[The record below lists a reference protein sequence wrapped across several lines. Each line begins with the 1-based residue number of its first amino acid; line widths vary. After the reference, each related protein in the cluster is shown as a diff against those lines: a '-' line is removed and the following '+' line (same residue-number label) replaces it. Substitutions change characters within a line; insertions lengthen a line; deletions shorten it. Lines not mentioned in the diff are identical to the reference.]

1 MKSETLKQQ
10 LMDQVLRFAGGRI
23 ERARAAQVDAFIR
36 QFYANV
42 PIGDIAGDTPEEL
55 FSAALSLWQ
64 FAAKRPPGKPKL
76 RVFNPRQDEHGW
88 RSPHTIVEIV
98 NDDMP
103 FLVDS
108 VTAELGRQGLD
119 VHLVVHPIMR
129 IARDQKGQMTALD
142 PVDKGGTEAP
152 AESVMQIRVTQV
164 AQPAKLETIAAGV
177 ENVLKDVRNA
187 VNDWR
192 EMRER
197 LNESIAEIDA
207 KKLPVAEEERAEVA
221 RFLKWLVDDHF
232 TFLGCREYSLTGDGD
247 AASYQIVEGR
257 SLGVLRDF
265 DMRIFG
271 GMRNTQSM
279 PSQVRSYLR
288 QAKLLFVTKANTRA
302 TVHRDVPM
310 DVFGIKIF
318 NKRGEVAGERLFA
331 GLFTSVAYN
340 RSPREI
346 PLLQRK
352 VDTVLK
358 LAGLAPNTHDG
369 KALAHILETY
379 PRDELFQAT
388 EQEIHDTA
396 MGILH
401 LQERQ
406 RVALFLRRDPYE
418 RFVTC
423 LVFLPKDA
431 MSTQIRLRMQEVVCE
446 AFKGTL
452 SAYYVHLG
460 DGALARIQ
468 LIVATSPGAVPEID
482 IKELETK
489 LADVAR
495 SWADRMRDALIEAK
509 GEALGMDLLRRYR
522 DAFPA
527 GYDEQFNAH
536 TAVHD
541 IDRVEEAKT
550 KPTPAINLY
559 RPIEAASNELRL
571 KLYQPKDKI
580 ALSTVLPSLEN
591 FGLKVISEI
600 PFEVIPEGD
609 DRPIWIHDFTM
620 VTADGADVDVPQ
632 IRDKFHEAYDRIW
645 AGEAEDDGFNRLV
658 LTAGIGWR
666 NIALLRAYCKY
677 LRQAAIAFSQAYME
691 QTLNANAVITR
702 DIAHLFYVLFDP
714 GFSGNRD
721 KEIQAVQDRIL
732 KGLDAVVNLDEDRIL
747 RRFLNAVQS
756 TLRTNFF
763 QRDVAQGEQKGGND
777 KDYISFKLDSHKVEE
792 LPLPRPLVEVF
803 VYSPRAEAIH
813 LRGGKVARGGIR
825 WSDRREDFRT
835 EVLGLMKA
843 QMVKNAVIVP
853 VGAKGGFVVKRPPA
867 GGRDAMQREGVECYK
882 TLMRGLLD
890 ITDNAVG
897 GKVKPPKDVVRRDED
912 DPYLVVAADKG
923 TATFSDIANGVS
935 REYGFWL
942 DDAFASGGSAG
953 YDHKKM
959 GITARG
965 AWECV
970 KRHFREIGTDI
981 QSTDFTC
988 IGVGDMS
995 GDVFGNGLLLSRHT
1009 KMVAAFN
1016 HMHIFIDPNPDP
1028 KTSHAERRRLFNLPR
1043 SAWSDYDAKLIS
1055 KGGGIYERK
1064 AKSITP
1070 SPEARALF
1078 KITADHVTP
1087 TQLIKTLL
1095 KARVDLLFFGG
1106 IGTYVRASGETN
1118 AEVGDRAND
1127 ALRIV
1132 AARVRAK
1139 VVGEGANL
1147 GVTQRAR
1154 VEAAL
1159 SGIRIN
1165 TDAVDNSAGVDT
1177 SDHEVNIKIL
1187 MNEAVAAGDLTMKQR
1202 DKQLAQMTDDVAEL
1216 VLRDNYLQSQALSV
1230 AESQGYTLIDQ
1241 QNRFMRTLEKSGRLD
1256 RGIEFLPDD
1265 EIVRQRLSQRVG
1277 LARPESAVLLAYAKN
1292 SIYDELLPSDLP
1304 DDPQLAEDLVHYF
1317 PQFLQKNYGEQI
1329 GKHRLRREIIA
1340 TVVTN
1345 SLINRMGA
1353 TFVHVMKE
1361 RTGQPSSAIARA
1373 YAITRGAFRLRELWS
1388 GIQALDNKAPA
1399 KIQTEMLIDINRLAE
1414 QATQWFLRNGKH
1426 PLDIAANVGAASPSL
1441 TALEAALMNILSED
1455 DRKLVGR
1462 RLKHLTENG
1471 VPAELAQR
1479 VAQAPAL
1486 TAALD
1491 IVRSA
1496 AELKS
1501 KVEDVGATYFA
1512 VGDEFHLDW
1521 LRAGARGLIG
1531 DSHWD
1536 RLAVFAIIEDLY
1548 GHQRDLT
1555 TAILSPADGKK
1566 TKQTG
1571 PETGFGAI
1579 AAWRATRGAALT
1591 RADALF
1597 GDLRQVGKL
1606 DLAMLAV
1613 ANRTLR
1619 SLIG

>member
-1 MKSETLKQQ
+1 MKSEILKQQ
-10 LMDQVLRFAGGRI
+10 LMDQVLRFATGRI
-23 ERARAAQVDAFIR
+23 ERARAAQVDAFIQ

-42 PIGDIAGDTPEEL
+42 PVGDIAQEPPEDL
-55 FSAALSLWQ
+55 FCAALSLWQ
-64 FAAKRPPGKPKL
+64 FAGKRQPGKPKL

-108 VTAELGRQGLD
+108 VTAELGRLGLD

-129 IARDQKGQMTALD
+129 VTRDAAGQMTEL
-142 PVDKGGTEAP
+142 GQESAP
-152 AESVMQIRVTQV
+152 AESIMQIRITQIAQAAKLEQV
-164 AQPAKLETIAAGV
+164 AQRLEA
-177 ENVLKDVRNA
+177 VLGDVRNA
-187 VNDWR
+187 VADWK
-192 EMRER
+192 EMRAR
-197 LNESIAEIDA
+197 LAESIAEIEK
-207 KKLPVAEEERAEVA
+207 KKLPVTEDERAEVS
-221 RFLKWLVDDHF
+221 RFLKWIEDDHF
-232 TFLGCREYSLTGDGD
+232 TFLGYREYTVGGKGDETAYG
-247 AASYQIVEGR
+247 IVEQK

-265 DMRIFG
+265 HVRIFG
-271 GMRNTQSM
+271 GMRNTEAM

-288 QAKLLFVTKANTRA
+288 QPKLLFVTKANTRS

-310 DVFGIKIF
+310 DVFGVKIF
-318 NKRGEVAGERLFA
+318 DKKGEVVGERLFA
-331 GLFTSVAYN
+331 GLFTAVAYN

-352 VDTVLK
+352 VETVLNQ
-358 LAGLAPNTHDG
+358 AGFAPNSHDG

-388 EQEIHDTA
+388 EAEILETA
-396 MGILH
+396 LGILH

-406 RVALFLRRDPYE
+406 RIALFLRRDPFE

-423 LVFLPKDA
+423 LIFLPKDA

-468 LIVATSPGAVPEID
+468 LIVATHPGAVPEVAL
-482 IKELETK
+482 KELEAK
-489 LADVAR
+489 LAEVAR
-495 SWADRMRDALIEAK
+495 SWADRLRDALVDAK

-527 GYDEQFNAH
+527 GYDDHFNAH
-536 TAVHD
+536 SAVHD

-550 KPTPAINLY
+550 RPTPAINLY

-571 KLYQPKDKI
+571 KLYQAKDKI

-600 PFEVIPEGD
+600 PFEITPEGD
-609 DRPIWIHDFTM
+609 DRAVWIHDFTM

-632 IRDKFHEAYDRIW
+632 IRDKFHDAYARIW

-658 LTAGIGWR
+658 ITAGIGWR

-702 DIAHLFYVLFDP
+702 DLVHLFYVLFDP
-714 GFSGNRD
+714 GFANGSTGANRE
-721 KEIQAVQDRIL
+721 KEVQAVQERIL

-747 RRFLNAVQS
+747 RRFLNAVQC
-756 TLRTNFF
+756 TLRTNYF
-763 QRDVAQGEQKGGND
+763 QRDGNGND
-777 KDYISFKLDSHKVEE
+777 KDYISFKLDSHKIEE

-843 QMVKNAVIVP
+843 QMTKNAVIVP
-853 VGAKGGFVVKRPPA
+853 VGSKGGFVVKRPPQST
-867 GGRDAMQREGVECYK
+867 DRETVMAEVVHCYK

-890 ITDNAVG
+890 ITDNAAG
-897 GKVKPPKDVVRRDED
+897 GKVKPPKDVVRRDGD

-935 REYGFWL
+935 RDYGFWL

-970 KRHFREIGTDI
+970 KRHFREIGKDI
-981 QSTDFTC
+981 QASDFTC
-988 IGVGDMS
+988 VGVGDMS
-995 GDVFGNGLLLSRHT
+995 GDVFGNGMLLSPHT
-1009 KMVAAFN
+1009 RLVAAFN
-1016 HMHIFIDPNPDP
+1016 HMHIFLDPDPDP
-1028 KTSHAERRRLFNLPR
+1028 KASHAERVRLFNLPR

-1064 AKSITP
+1064 LKSIPVSPEMRAVLGFDKEQATP
-1070 SPEARALF
+1070 SE
-1078 KITADHVTP
+1078 
-1087 TQLIKTLL
+1087 LIKAIL
-1095 KARVDLLFFGG
+1095 KAEIDLLFFGG
-1106 IGTYVRASGETN
+1106 IGTYVRATHETN

-1127 ALRIV
+1127 SLRITG
-1132 AARVRAK
+1132 AEIRAK

-1147 GVTQRAR
+1147 GVTQRGR

-1159 SGIRIN
+1159 AGIRLN
-1165 TDAVDNSAGVDT
+1165 TDALDNSAGVDT

-1187 MNEAVAAGDLTMKQR
+1187 LNEAVTAGDLTMKQR
-1202 DKQLAQMTDDVAEL
+1202 DKLLAEMTDDVAEL

-1230 AESQGYTLIDQ
+1230 AEAQGYTLIDQ
-1241 QNRFMRTLEKSGRLD
+1241 QNRFMRALERAGQLD
-1256 RGIEFLPDD
+1256 RAIEFLPDD
-1265 EIVRQRLSQRVG
+1265 ETVRLRLSQRVG
-1277 LARPESAVLLAYAKN
+1277 MTRPESAVLLAYAKN

-1304 DDPQLAEDLVHYF
+1304 DDAQLEEDLISYF
-1317 PQFLQKNYGEQI
+1317 PPALQKTYVEQI
-1329 GKHRLRREIIA
+1329 RKHRLRREIIA

-1353 TFVHVMKE
+1353 TFVHIMKE
-1361 RTGQPSSAIARA
+1361 RTGQPSWAIARA
-1373 YAITRGAFRLRELWS
+1373 YAITRGAFRLRELWL

-1399 KIQTEMLIDINRLAE
+1399 KIQTEMLIEINRLAE
-1414 QATQWFLRNGKH
+1414 QATQWFLRNGKQ
-1426 PLDIAANVGAASPSL
+1426 PLDIAANVAASSPSL
-1441 TALEAALMNILSED
+1441 AALESALPGIVAAED
-1455 DRKLVGR
+1455 ARLIGE
-1462 RLKHLTENG
+1462 RLKHLVAQG
-1471 VPAELAQR
+1471 VPEALAQR
-1479 VAQAPAL
+1479 VAQMPAL
-1486 TAALD
+1486 TASLD
-1491 IVRSA
+1491 IVRIA
-1496 AELKS
+1496 GELKM
-1501 KVEDVGATYFA
+1501 KVEDVGRTYFA
-1512 VGDEFHLDW
+1512 VGEAFHLDW
-1521 LRAGARGLIG
+1521 LRSGARTLIG

-1555 TAILSPADGKK
+1555 TAILSAPGGAPAAQAASAGAD
-1566 TKQTG
+1566 
-1571 PETGFGAI
+1571 AI

-1597 GDLRQVGKL
+1597 ADLIQVGKL

>member
-1 MKSETLKQQ
+1 MKSEILKQQ
-10 LMDQVLRFAGGRI
+10 LMDQVLRFATGRI
-23 ERARAAQVDAFIR
+23 ERGRAAQVDAFIR

-42 PIGDIAGDTPEEL
+42 PVGDIAQEPPEDL
-55 FSAALSLWQ
+55 FCAALSLWQ
-64 FAAKRPPGKPKL
+64 FAGKRQPGKPKL

-108 VTAELGRQGLD
+108 VTAELGRLGLD

-129 IARDQKGQMTALD
+129 VTRDKAGQMTDLGQD
-142 PVDKGGTEAP
+142 GAP
-152 AESVMQIRVTQV
+152 AESIMQIRITQI
-164 AQPAKLETIAAGV
+164 AQPAKLEQVATRLEA
-177 ENVLKDVRNA
+177 VLGDVRNA
-187 VNDWR
+187 VADWK
-192 EMRER
+192 EMRAR
-197 LNESIAEIDA
+197 LADTIAEIDK
-207 KKLPVAEEERAEVA
+207 KKLPVEDDERAEVA
-221 RFLKWLVDDHF
+221 RFLKWIEDDHF
-232 TFLGCREYSLTGDGD
+232 TFLGYREYAVAGKGEES
-247 AASYQIVEGR
+247 AYRIVEEK

-265 DMRIFG
+265 DLRIFG
-271 GMRNTQSM
+271 GMRNTQAM

-288 QAKLLFVTKANTRA
+288 QPKLLFVTKANTRS

-318 NKRGEVAGERLFA
+318 DKKGEVVGERLFA

-352 VDTVLK
+352 VETVLSQ
-358 LAGLAPNTHDG
+358 AGFAPNSHDG

-379 PRDELFQAT
+379 PRDELFQAS
-388 EQEIHDTA
+388 EAEILETA
-396 MGILH
+396 LGILH

-406 RVALFLRRDPYE
+406 RIALFLRRDPFE

-423 LVFLPKDA
+423 LIFLPKDS

-468 LIVATSPGAVPEID
+468 LIVATQPGAVPEVD
-482 IKELETK
+482 LKELEAK

-495 SWADRMRDALIEAK
+495 SWADRLRDALVEAK

-527 GYDEQFNAH
+527 GYDDHFNAH
-536 TAVHD
+536 SAVHD
-541 IDRVEEAKT
+541 IDRVEEAKSR
-550 KPTPAINLY
+550 PTPAINLY

-571 KLYQPKDKI
+571 KLYQVKDKI

-600 PFEVIPEGD
+600 PFEITPEGD
-609 DRPIWIHDFTM
+609 DRAVWIHDFTM

-632 IRDKFHEAYDRIW
+632 IRDKFHEAYARIW
-645 AGEAEDDGFNRLV
+645 AGDAEDDGFNRLV

-691 QTLNANAVITR
+691 QTLNANAVIAR
-702 DIAHLFYVLFDP
+702 DIVRLFYVLFDP
-714 GFSGNRD
+714 GFSGDRD
-721 KEIQAVQDRIL
+721 GEIQAIQGRIL
-732 KGLDAVVNLDEDRIL
+732 KGLDAVANLDEDRIL

-763 QRDVAQGEQKGGND
+763 QRDAAGND
-777 KDYISFKLDSHKVEE
+777 KEYISFKLDSHRVEE

-843 QMVKNAVIVP
+843 QMTKNAVIVP
-853 VGAKGGFVVKRPPA
+853 VGSKGGFVVKRPPQTA
-867 GGRDAMQREGVECYK
+867 DREAVMAEVVHCYK

-890 ITDNAVG
+890 ITDNLAG
-897 GKVKPPKDVVRRDED
+897 GKVVPPKDVVRRDKD

-935 REYGFWL
+935 RDYGFWL

-981 QSTDFTC
+981 QTTDFTC
-988 IGVGDMS
+988 VGVGDMS
-995 GDVFGNGLLLSRHT
+995 GDVFGNGMLLSPHT
-1009 KMVAAFN
+1009 KLVAAFN
-1016 HMHIFIDPNPDP
+1016 HMHIFLDPDPDP
-1028 KTSHAERRRLFNLPR
+1028 KASHAERLRLFNLPR

-1064 AKSITP
+1064 VKSITP
-1070 SPEARALF
+1070 SPEVRALF
-1078 KITADHVTP
+1078 KIEAEQVTP
-1087 TQLIKTLL
+1087 AELIKVLL
-1095 KARVDLLFFGG
+1095 KSRVDLLFFGG

-1127 ALRIV
+1127 ALRVRANRI
-1132 AARVRAK
+1132 RAK
-1139 VVGEGANL
+1139 VLGEGANL
-1147 GVTQRAR
+1147 GVTQRGR
-1154 VEAAL
+1154 IEAAL
-1159 SGIRIN
+1159 SGVRIN
-1165 TDAVDNSAGVDT
+1165 TDALDNSAGVDT

-1187 MNEAVAAGDLTMKQR
+1187 LNEAVAAGDLTMKQR
-1202 DKQLAQMTDDVAEL
+1202 DKLLAEMTDDVAEL

-1230 AESQGYTLIDQ
+1230 TEAQSYTLLDQ
-1241 QNRFMRTLEKSGRLD
+1241 QNRFMRTLERAGQLD
-1256 RGIEFLPDD
+1256 RAIEFLPDD
-1265 EIVRQRLSQRVG
+1265 ETVRLRLSQRIG
-1277 LARPESAVLLAYAKN
+1277 LTRPESAVLLAYAKN

-1304 DDPQLAEDLVHYF
+1304 DDPQLEEDLVSYF
-1317 PQFLQKNYGEQI
+1317 PPALQKAYVEQI
-1329 GKHRLRREIIA
+1329 RKHRLRREIIA

-1353 TFVHVMKE
+1353 TFVHIMKE

-1373 YAITRGAFRLRELWS
+1373 YAITRGAFRLRDLWL

-1426 PLDIAANVGAASPSL
+1426 PLDIAANVAAASPSL
-1441 TALEAALMNILSED
+1441 AALETALPGILAAED
-1455 DRKLVGR
+1455 ARLIDKR
-1462 RLKHLTENG
+1462 RQHLTAQG
-1471 VPAELAQR
+1471 VPEALAQR
-1479 VAQAPAL
+1479 VAQMPAL
-1486 TAALD
+1486 TASLD
-1491 IVRSA
+1491 IVRIA
-1496 AELKS
+1496 GELKMP
-1501 KVEDVGATYFA
+1501 VEDVGRTYFA
-1512 VGDEFHLDW
+1512 VGEAFHLDW
-1521 LRAGARGLIG
+1521 LRAGARTLIG

-1555 TAILSPADGKK
+1555 TAILS
-1566 TKQTG
+1566 TS
-1571 PETGFGAI
+1571 ETGAPPAQGAAAGADAI
-1579 AAWRATRGAALT
+1579 AAWRATRGAAMT

-1597 GDLRQVGKL
+1597 ADLTQVGKL